1 MSEVILVNR
10 QCKKLQNEFSSIT
23 FLNKCK
29 KGVEAFI
36 KTYVNC
42 ILASSK
48 QEKHDGVLNPMH
60 KGNSPL
66 HTLHLNHIG
75 PLLSKHVQ
83 MRFLERDFRK
93 LSQTIP
99 DGGSAF
105 RSNEFKKFVSI

>member
-10 QCKKLQNEFSSIT
+10 QCKKQQNKFSSNT

-36 KTYVNC
+36 KTHVNC

-75 PLLSKHVQ
+75 PLPSKHMR
-83 MRFLERDFRK
+83 MRFLERDVK
-93 LSQTIP
+93 NVSQTIP

-105 RSNEFKKFVSI
+105 RSKFVSI